1 MNRTTKIFLIVICLI
16 TFFANIGAL
25 PTDIM
30 RSEEHT
36 SELRHVD

>member
-30 RSEEHT
+30 
-36 SELRHVD
+36 